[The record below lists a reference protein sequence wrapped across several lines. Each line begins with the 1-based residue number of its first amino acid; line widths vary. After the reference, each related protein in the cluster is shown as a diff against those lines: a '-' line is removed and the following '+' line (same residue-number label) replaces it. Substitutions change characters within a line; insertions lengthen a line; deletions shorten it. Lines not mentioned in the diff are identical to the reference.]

1 MLLTALCLHLAARGQ
16 TGYKYEYWFD
26 NDRGTLL
33 SGTAA
38 SDSWQINADVSGLRE
53 TWHAIHLQVSD
64 ADGNQSSPVTR
75 YFIKTTQRG
84 NATGR
89 YWFDD
94 ATDKMYTSAQVQGMM
109 EFDVSQIS
117 EGFHTIH
124 YQVLGTNN
132 NVSATATRSFYKTY
146 MPSGSRWR
154 CWFDNDFSTQI
165 TGKDVNQTL
174 LLDISDLAD
183 GYHVLHIQVDGGD
196 QSASVPITKP
206 FIKIPQTI
214 GVDNY
219 TCLCMVDDQLYK
231 QEKISAGHG
240 VIGWNLDVSSLP
252 QGFHRIY
259 VQIVTPSGAASST
272 WQSFFL
278 RETTRTEFAQM
289 KCVYA
294 IDGAEYYTEAGKLD
308 DGTYHFDLDVS
319 SLDDGLHRIAYMLS
333 NGMGVTTKAQCQFF
347 VKTPLG
353 GNGVTEYWYWLN
365 DQADSEVKKVTLPER
380 KDPFSLITLLPVESQ
395 PLRSSLF
402 QFRVEQD
409 RPVIYSMNDIH
420 IRFFD
425 AAGRFTDVSKQFVDE
440 RVKQDIEPIGKLQ
453 PTQTFP
459 KVTENGIRWYTM
471 HAEPG
476 DTIALRL
483 NQPATLQVFA
493 PSGAEVFRASESES
507 VNWGGIHTWENGTYY
522 LAVHDVTGSRNT
534 MTLDY
539 MHMDKYDVVDWD
551 VHTVG
556 NGGCSTITFK
566 GNGFRDLNAVDL
578 VIAPGDT
585 IRSVDVGHER
595 DSETSVTFDFSGAK
609 LGEYKAVFHF
619 TDDDKHVDNIVTVE
633 EATPFDFKISV
644 QYEKQFLLSR
654 GNSYTFTIENKG
666 NMTAYNV
673 PVGVFVYAKD
683 SAAVNQIEI
692 VNYDLKKQIL
702 ESLSNEYTSRIDS
715 MIENKR
721 LLSKDRYYFLEQDG
735 TTFEQNLPYRL
746 SAFIVPTLR
755 PLNEETL
762 RVFVTTE
769 NVGDVAAYMCLLD
782 DMDEETMNGRNVLVN
797 RKRSPKDTFMNMCAH
812 KQALIAA
819 GAEDAYPNLKCPED
833 PPENNSRKGG
843 RSSGVRSFDPN
854 DIFGYLS
861 EAGSKFIADSVAR
874 VNYTIEFENDTTF
887 ATAAAHT
894 IVIKDTL
901 DSRYLDMKAFMPT
914 GIRIGKHEMLI
925 DETDVVVKNNVTSF
939 VKTIDMRPSINAIA
953 QVDGVFNQT
962 TGIAE
967 WQFTSLD
974 PMTME
979 PTDDLMQGILPVNFD
994 GTSGIGEV
1002 MFDIGV
1008 KQGKAD
1014 GTEIS
1019 NRASI
1024 VFDYEKP
1031 ILTPIWTNI
1040 VDAVA
1045 PNSYI
1050 NDLVMLNDTIVH
1062 LTAEGT
1068 DERSGVWKYTWY
1080 VQAGTNA
1087 PWWKEGETESPSF
1100 DYRIFEDIDYGFC
1113 VIVTDSAGNVE
1124 RKVIERERGFI
1135 TTANRGD
1142 ANGNG
1147 VVEIGDVTSV
1157 LTLMATPESTGYNN
1171 KAADANGNGI
1181 IEIGDVTAILKIM
1194 ANGE

>member
-33 SGTAA
+33 SGTVA

-53 TWHAIHLQVSD
+53 TLHTIHLQVSD
-64 ADGNQSSPVTR
+64 ADGNLSSPVTR

-94 ATDKMYTSAQVQGMM
+94 ATDQIYTSAQVQGMM
-109 EFDVSQIS
+109 EFDVSRIS

-124 YQVLGTNN
+124 YQVLGTKNN
-132 NVSATATRSFYKTY
+132 ISSTAKRSFYKTY
-146 MPSGSRWR
+146 MPSGSSWR
-154 CWFDNDFSTQI
+154 CWFDNDLSTQKS
-165 TGKDVNQTL
+165 GKDMEQTL

-183 GYHVLHIQVDGGD
+183 GYHVLHIQVDGGAK
-196 QSASVPITKP
+196 SASVPITKP
-206 FIKIPQTI
+206 FIKVPQTI

-231 QEKISAGHG
+231 QEKISAGQG
-240 VIGWNLDVSSLP
+240 VIGWNIDVSSLP

-259 VQIVTPSGAASST
+259 VQMVTPSGAASNT

-278 RETTRTEFAQM
+278 RETTKTEFAQM

-294 IDGAEYYTEAGKLD
+294 IDGAEYYTEAGNLGN
-308 DGTYHFDLDVS
+308 GTYHFDLDVS
-319 SLDDGLHRIAYMLS
+319 SLDNGLHRIAYMLS

-365 DQADSEVKKVTLPER
+365 DQADSGAKKVSLPER

-402 QFRVEQD
+402 QFRVEQG

-420 IRFFD
+420 LRFFD

-440 RVKQDIEPIGKLQ
+440 RVKQDVEPTGKLQ

-459 KVTENGIRWYTM
+459 KVAENGIRWYTM
-471 HAEPG
+471 YVSPG
-476 DTIALRL
+476 DTVAFKLS
-483 NQPATLQVFA
+483 QPATLQVFA
-493 PSGAEVFRASESES
+493 PSGAEVFRNTESAS
-507 VNWGGIHTWENGTYY
+507 VKWNGVHTWEDGTYY
-522 LAVHDVTGSRNT
+522 VAVHDVTGSQSN

-539 MHMDKYDVVDWD
+539 MHMDKYDVVGWD

-566 GNGFRDLNAVDL
+566 GNGFRDLYSVDL

-585 IRSVDVGHER
+585 IRSVDVGHES
-595 DSETSVTFDFSGAK
+595 DSETSATFDFSGAK

-619 TDDDKHVDNIVTVE
+619 ADDDKLVDNIVTVE
-633 EATPFDFKISV
+633 EATPFEFTISA
-644 QYEKQFLLSR
+644 QFEKQFLLSR
-654 GNSYTFTIENKG
+654 GNSYSFTIENKG
-666 NMTAYNV
+666 NMTAYDV

-692 VNYDLKKQIL
+692 VNYDLKKQIR
-702 ESLSNEYTSRIDS
+702 ESLSNEYTSCIDS

-755 PLNEETL
+755 PLNGETL
-762 RVFVTTE
+762 SVFIKTE
-769 NVGDVAAYMCLLD
+769 NVGEVAAYMCLLE
-782 DMDEETMNGRNVLVN
+782 DMDEETMNGRNVLRTRQKSLKN
-797 RKRSPKDTFMNMCAH
+797 TFRNMCAH
-812 KQALIAA
+812 KQELMAA
-819 GAEDAYPNLKCPED
+819 GVEEDPYPNLKCPED
-833 PPENNSRKGG
+833 PPKNNSRKGG
-843 RSSGVRSFDPN
+843 RSSGVKSFDPN

-861 EAGSKFIADSVAR
+861 DAGSKFIADSVAR
-874 VNYTIEFENDTTF
+874 VGYTIEFENDTTF

-901 DSRYLDMKAFMPT
+901 DSRYFDMNAFMPT
-914 GIRIGKHEMLI
+914 GIRIGKHETLV

-939 VKTIDMRPSINAIA
+939 VKTIDMRPAINAIA
-953 QVDGVFNQT
+953 QVDGTFSHT

-967 WQFTSLD
+967 WRFTSLD

-979 PTDDLMQGILPVNFD
+979 PTDDLMQGILPVNYD
-994 GTSGIGEV
+994 GTSGIGDV

-1008 KQGKAD
+1008 KKGKAD

-1024 VFDYEKP
+1024 VFDYDDP
-1031 ILTPIWTNI
+1031 ILTPTWTNT

-1045 PNSYI
+1045 PNSFI
-1050 NDLVMLNDTIVH
+1050 NELVMLNDTTVH
-1062 LTAEGT
+1062 LTAEGS
-1068 DERSGVWKYTWY
+1068 DERSGIWKYTWY
-1080 VQAGTNA
+1080 VQAGPNA

-1100 DYRIFEDIDYGFC
+1100 DYRIFEDVNYGFC
-1113 VIVTDSAGNVE
+1113 VLATDSAGNVE
-1124 RKVIERERGFI
+1124 QKVIERERGLI
-1135 TTANRGD
+1135 TTASRGD
-1142 ANGNG
+1142 LNGDDELDVKDLGLIIDAING
-1147 VVEIGDVTSV
+1147 ADVKGSDLNGDGVIDIKD
-1157 LTLMATPESTGYNN
+1157 LGLMI
-1171 KAADANGNGI
+1171 DAINGKDI
-1181 IEIGDVTAILKIM
+1181 
-1194 ANGE
+1194 